1 MYQEAQSIVVMKLQ
15 MDAQLLKDT
24 YTLILASHTKY
35 VTTVR
40 MPKTG
45 N

>member
-15 MDAQLLKDT
+15 IDAQLLSDT
-24 YTLILASHTKY
+24 YTLILASHTNY
-35 VTTVR
+35 VTAVC